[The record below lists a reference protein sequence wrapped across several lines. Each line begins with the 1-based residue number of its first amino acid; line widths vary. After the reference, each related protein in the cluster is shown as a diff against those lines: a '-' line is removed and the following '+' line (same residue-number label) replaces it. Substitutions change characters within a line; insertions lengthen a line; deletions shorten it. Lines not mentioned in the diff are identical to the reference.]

1 MAYYGDNVPFAWVA
15 MTAINTATI
24 NDSYG
29 VSSVSRIQNGTH
41 QINFSAGPNNSSYC
55 CVGENGCQ
63 RDTWADGD
71 DGNDQIQIVLNRSNS
86 SYRIGG
92 CDLDDGL
99 QGDSKFIFSACYSTT
114 KPAT

>member
-15 MTAINTATI
+15 MTAINTASI

-41 QINFSAGPNNSSYC
+41 QINFSAGPGNSSYC

-99 QGDSKFIFSACYSTT
+99 QGDPKFIFSACYSTT

>member
-15 MTAINTATI
+15 MTAINTASI
-24 NDSYG
+24 DDSYG

-41 QINFSAGPNNSSYC
+41 QINFSAGPGNSSYC

-99 QGDSKFIFSACYSTT
+99 QGDPKFIFSACYSTT

>member
-15 MTAINTATI
+15 MTAINTASI

-41 QINFSAGPNNSSYC
+41 QINFSAGPSNSSYC

-99 QGDSKFIFSACYSTT
+99 QGDSKFIFSACYSTNT
-114 KPAT
+114 